1 MNYNTNKKTIN
12 TKSIKNSKLDKLDI
26 NNMSNKLDKKK
37 DKKKKNDII
46 IDDKKC
52 FTIDINEDFELSN
65 YISNIESSNNN
76 HYIKNRLPW
85 IEKYRPSNN
94 EDLILCPIMKN
105 KIDNIIKSKTLP
117 NIILTGSPGTGKTST
132 VLYLAK
138 KIIGSKYKDNIL
150 ELNASDNRGLDYIN
164 SSVLYFC
171 KKKISQDNLSNE
183 HKFIIFDE
191 ADNITKKAQNALAN
205 LMEQYSNNT
214 RFAFTCN
221 DSSKIIEGI
230 QSRCIILQYLPLE
243 KDKISERI
251 INICNKENIK
261 FNIDGID
268 RIITISSGDIR
279 QAINNLEATFYG
291 YNEITVDNVNRLCY
305 QPHPTIIFNIIKL
318 CVSKKLYDSIDEI
331 NKLKLDGY
339 CASDI
344 LLSMINILKDIQ
356 IDEDIK
362 INFIKIIS
370 DTYIIVSDGIDS
382 NIQLY
387 SCLGKMIN
395 YIKNS

>member
-1 MNYNTNKKTIN
+1 MSANYSNTKKVVKNKKLVIN
-12 TKSIKNSKLDKLDI
+12 TDKI
-26 NNMSNKLDKKK
+26 DKKK
-37 DKKKKNDII
+37 IKLLNKKNEINSTQNINDNF
-46 IDDKKC
+46 
-52 FTIDINEDFELSN
+52 FTININENFDD
-65 YISNIESSNNN
+65 NNLN
-76 HYIKNRLPW
+76 TTITNKTHYITNRLPL
-85 IEKYRPSNN
+85 IEKYRPSTFD
-94 EDLILCPIMKN
+94 DLILCPIMKN
-105 KIDNIIKSKTLP
+105 KIKNIIDSKNLP

-171 KKKISQDNLSNE
+171 KKKISQDNDLLNQ
-183 HKFIIFDE
+183 KYIIFDE

-205 LMEQYSNNT
+205 LMEQYSDNT
-214 RFAFTCN
+214 KFAFTCN

-230 QSRCIILQYLPLE
+230 QSRCIILQYQPIE
-243 KDKISERI
+243 KDKISGRIIDICKKENIIYTKEAIDRI
-251 INICNKENIK
+251 INI
-261 FNIDGID
+261 
-268 RIITISSGDIR
+268 SYGDVR

-291 YNEITVDNVNRLCY
+291 YNEITVENVNKLCY
-305 QPHPTIIFNIIKL
+305 QPHPNIIYNIIKL
-318 CVSKKLYDSIDEI
+318 CVGQKLFDSIDEI
-331 NKLKLDGY
+331 NKLKFDGY

-344 LLSMINILKDIQ
+344 LLSMINILKETQ

>member
-1 MNYNTNKKTIN
+1 MNYNTNKKNIN
-12 TKSIKNSKLDKLDI
+12 NKSIKNSKSDKINKNDKLDI
-26 NNMSNKLDKKK
+26 ITDKN
-37 DKKKKNDII
+37 KKNKKVDSI

-52 FTIDINEDFELSN
+52 FIIDINEDFELFN
-65 YISNIESSNNN
+65 NNIESSNNN
-76 HYIKNRLPW
+76 THYIKNRLPW
-85 IEKYRPSNN
+85 IEKYRPSSND
-94 EDLILCPIMKN
+94 DLILCPIMKN

-171 KKKISQDNLSNE
+171 KKKISQENNE

-214 RFAFTCN
+214 SFAFTCN

-243 KDKISERI
+243 KEKISERI

-261 FNIDGID
+261 YTKDGID

-291 YNEITVDNVNRLCY
+291 YNEITVDNINKLCY
-305 QPHPTIIFNIIKL
+305 QPHPIILFNIIKL
-318 CVSKKLYDSIDEI
+318 CVSQKLFDSIDEI
-331 NKLKLDGY
+331 NKLKSDGY